1 METVNKFQ
9 TEFDPKLNALSN
21 LIRVVPTSFYREP
34 GFTQQRKFAAWI
46 GGSLLG
52 SFETYHKCLK
62 ITKQE
67 WEENADVVL
76 NIKGV

>member
-1 METVNKFQ
+1 MEN
-9 TEFDPKLNALSN
+9 DPRLSALQQY
-21 LIRVVPTSFYREP
+21 IRVIPTSFYREP
-34 GFTQQRKFAAWI
+34 GYTQQRKFAPWI

-52 SFETYHKCLK
+52 SFETYHKSLK

-76 NIKGV
+76 NVKGV